1 MPPFQVKVIG
11 AVAENSHMLHD
22 DDDLPPL
29 FSQTVN
35 EYVVDSYLHMAF
47 E

>member
-1 MPPFQVKVIG
+1 VPPFQVKVVG
-11 AVAENSHMLHD
+11 AVAEDSHVLHD

-35 EYVVDSYLHMAF
+35 EYVVHSCLVLALG
-47 E
+47 

>member
-1 MPPFQVKVIG
+1 VPPFQVKVVG
-11 AVAENSHMLHD
+11 AVAENRHVLHD

-35 EYVVDSYLHMAF
+35 EYVVHSYLLLAF